1 MVDGPSAQIKEVI
14 GIKASPRS
22 LLPNMTMTVNKRGT
36 YRAPSISSSN
46 AGTSFTP
53 NAAAAPIPESFSF
66 KKIGG
71 GTDAGRKTVAAK
83 THDKRKTAAKVAATS
98 TRGKIRRS
106 ELATVSRD
114 PLMPLKTRWVFVGNL
129 APAVTELTLRRHF
142 SSTAGPIRD
151 VSIRYCGP
159 PQKTEG
165 APPASYRY
173 AIVVF
178 SGTDQ
183 QASASTVRALDQNG
197 AILAGDPQFR
207 GFKIVSEE
215 PAGLPEV
222 AEALRTAGLSQL
234 EEEIALTGLPEQYI
248 KTVPGVYT
256 AIGHQPYLEEEIAL
270 TGLPEQYIKTVP
282 GVYTAIGHQPGND
295 ERKPVAKTAV
305 WDPSKLAAM
314 QVHEAQRLE
323 KRRERRDAYITNMPQ
338 LRPVAPANQTQTVR
352 TFAMDPPVKD
362 SKGKGKAKAT
372 TTATKPKTIC
382 IGGQRFTF
390 SSAP

>member
-256 AIGHQPYLEEEIAL
+256 AIGHQP
-270 TGLPEQYIKTVP
+270 
-282 GVYTAIGHQPGND
+282 GND

>member
-1 MVDGPSAQIKEVI
+1 MVDGPSGGIKEVI
-14 GIKASPRS
+14 GIKASPRP
-22 LLPNMTMTVNKRGT
+22 LLANMTMTVNKRGT

-46 AGTSFTP
+46 ASASFTP
-53 NAAAAPIPESFSF
+53 NAAATPIPESFSF

-71 GTDAGRKTVAAK
+71 GTVAGRKTVAAK

-197 AILAGDPQFR
+197 AILAGDPQFC
-207 GFKIVSEE
+207 GFKIVVSEE

-222 AEALRTAGLSQL
+222 AEALRTVGLSQL

-248 KTVPGVYT
+248 K
-256 AIGHQPYLEEEIAL
+256 
-270 TGLPEQYIKTVP
+270 KVP

-295 ERKPVAKTAV
+295 ERLPVVKTAV

-314 QVHEAQRLE
+314 QAHEAQRLE

-338 LRPVAPANQTQTVR
+338 LRPVALANQNQTQSVR

-362 SKGKGKAKAT
+362 SKGKGKAKVKT
-372 TTATKPKTIC
+372 TGTKPKTIC

-390 SSAP
+390 SSAH